1 MIVKKQELIAVM
13 DAIKPGLSKKDI
25 TRQLQDFFFTGKE
38 IATYNEKISVLHP
51 YETDFKVSVSSEWL
65 YKQVSLFPQD
75 EMEIIHEGNEIK
87 IRGENSEIDVTIIED
102 KYSEHLAAVHD
113 DIANEAFAWKKIPS
127 DFVKGVQ
134 LCMFSMGKDLSANN
148 LSAFMRIHGDK
159 IHSTDGWSRM
169 SEYLMDEGVD
179 DIMYIPGYIISEFL
193 KYNFMQYKVTDN
205 WQHFKSDKDVVF
217 SIKKMA
223 SGDYVDVND
232 MVNEPLDGPR
242 LIMPTNLKQYILSAE
257 VATEDIQA
265 VSDREVIVNMS
276 VDKMT
281 ISWTSVGGY
290 GKVKHTLPM
299 AYKGKEYEFRI
310 NPSLMKEI
318 LGKTQFMHVDNVKF
332 KAVFSFEKF
341 KHLLMLVQSW

>member
-1 MIVKKQELIAVM
+1 
-13 DAIKPGLSKKDI
+13 
-25 TRQLQDFFFTGKE
+25 
-38 IATYNEKISVLHP
+38 
-51 YETDFKVSVSSEWL
+51 
-65 YKQVSLFPQD
+65 
-75 EMEIIHEGNEIK
+75 
-87 IRGENSEIDVTIIED
+87 
-102 KYSEHLAAVHD
+102 
-113 DIANEAFAWKKIPS
+113 
-127 DFVKGVQ
+127 
-134 LCMFSMGKDLSANN
+134 MFSMGKDLSANN